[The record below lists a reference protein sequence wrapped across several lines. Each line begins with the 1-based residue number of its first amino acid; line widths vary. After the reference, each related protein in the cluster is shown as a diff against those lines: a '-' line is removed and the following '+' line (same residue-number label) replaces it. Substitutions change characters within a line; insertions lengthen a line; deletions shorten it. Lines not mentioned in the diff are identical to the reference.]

1 MLALHSTPK
10 RLQGRQHLR
19 SLLVPA
25 IIFSFFSFAPPSR
38 GKTSHSTPSTF
49 TARLINLEATAKE
62 TFRFNASL
70 HNATSRAVIYTFR
83 AGIPDGWNLAFRVD
97 GMQVTS
103 FRADSGRTQDV
114 SIEVTPTPD
123 AKPGTYAIPV
133 TATGE
138 PDTLSLKLEAVIKG
152 SYGMELTT
160 PTGLLSGEITEGNR
174 EPIHL
179 TLKNTGTLPLEGLE
193 LSAQAPTKWDAIFEP
208 AKIERLEPGKSI
220 DVIANLKV
228 PDKTIAGDYVTTFSA
243 RNNNTNATALFRMT
257 VTTSWLAGWM
267 GVLIILAAVG
277 IIYTLIRK
285 YGRR

>member
-19 SLLVPA
+19 TLLVPA
-25 IIFSFFSFAPPSR
+25 ILFAFCSFIPPSR
-38 GKTSHSTPSTF
+38 GKTSNSNPSAF
-49 TARLINLEATAKE
+49 TARLMNLEATTKE
-62 TFRFNASL
+62 TFRFNATL
-70 HNATSRAVIYTFR
+70 HNSTARAVIYSFR
-83 AGIPDGWNLAFRVD
+83 ADVPGGWNLAFRVD

-123 AKPGTYAIPV
+123 AKPGTYTIPV

-138 PDTLSLKLEAVIKG
+138 TDTLSLKLEAVVKG
-152 SYGMELTT
+152 AYGLELTT
-160 PTGLLSGEITEGNR
+160 PTGLLSGKITEGNR

-193 LSAQAPTKWDAIFEP
+193 LSAQAPAKWDAIFEP
-208 AKIERLEPGKSI
+208 SKVERLEPGKSI

-228 PDKTIAGDYVTTFSA
+228 PDKTIVGDYVTTFSA
-243 RNNNTNATALFRMT
+243 RNNNSNATALFRMT

-267 GVLIILAAVG
+267 GVLIILAAIGV
-277 IIYTLIRK
+277 IYTLIRK